1 MPQNGWKCL
10 QESLKISSGVTQSL
24 IAHLLAPNN
33 RKRPVTPWSDTLPA
47 KFLYKM
53 GWLSLWSET
62 SELKTFANEAKHHAS
77 VTARGIK
84 LGNPANITNR
94 STAARRAR
102 ASVIQTL
109 INWSCRQHLKAGP
122 RLLSLDF
129 CSVTVSFSL
138 VGFFG
143 HHLCLSFH
151 LSPAPPAV
159 KTPAV
164 PSAELS
170 CSSTMHQLQVAS
182 RKFKGKIWSSLIKI
196 IESCHFVWYKGVKG
210 Y

>member
-1 MPQNGWKCL
+1 MEMVGPRLKNSLFWLPQKKMEMPAAV
-10 QESLKISSGVTQSL
+10 LKKNTRSRC
-24 IAHLLAPNN
+24 P
-33 RKRPVTPWSDTLPA
+33 R
-47 KFLYKM
+47 
-53 GWLSLWSET
+53 
-62 SELKTFANEAKHHAS
+62 S

-182 RKFKGKIWSSLIKI
+182 RKLKGKI
-196 IESCHFVWYKGVKG
+196 
-210 Y
+210 

>member
-1 MPQNGWKCL
+1 MDLIRYRLNFCIKWADLAYDPKLVSWK
-10 QESLKISSGVTQSL
+10 
-24 IAHLLAPNN
+24 LLLTKPNIMQA
-33 RKRPVTPWSDTLPA
+33 WQ
-47 KFLYKM
+47 
-53 GWLSLWSET
+53 
-62 SELKTFANEAKHHAS
+62 HAAS
-77 VTARGIK
+77 
-84 LGNPANITNR
+84 NYITNR

-138 VGFFG
+138 VGFLG

-151 LSPAPPAV
+151 LSPAPSAV

-182 RKFKGKIWSSLIKI
+182 RKLKGKIWSRLIKI
-196 IESCHFVWYKGVKG
+196 IESCLFVWYKGVKG